1 MVLAIPGGWGLFS
14 QLQSVI
20 LHATNPKPSDCLPQ
34 CVHDQLDDIRWIANS
49 LNAQPTCWA
58 KIVDSSPAFIG
69 TVDASGLGMGG
80 TWISCTQAA
89 PLLWRH
95 RFDATISDRLVS
107 TENLTGS
114 LTNSDL
120 EQLALMCH
128 PDILTDNHDVREETI
143 CTLSDNMAAISR
155 ERHLHISA
163 ISPPSTN
170 ALDVTAYGSTTFW
183 AHSMS
188 WRTTYRVAGICLTH
202 NFLLTL
208 MLTTH
213 RTYRGNSVRC
223 DQR

>member
-107 TENLTGS
+107 TENLTY
-114 LTNSDL
+114 L
-120 EQLALMCH
+120 
-128 PDILTDNHDVREETI
+128 
-143 CTLSDNMAAISR
+143 
-155 ERHLHISA
+155 
-163 ISPPSTN
+163 
-170 ALDVTAYGSTTFW
+170 
-183 AHSMS
+183 
-188 WRTTYRVAGICLTH
+188 RTTTMFAKKPSAPYLTIWQPSPVNAICISLPY
-202 NFLLTL
+202 LLHPPTRS
-208 MLTTH
+208 MLPPTGQLPSGPTQCH
-213 RTYRGNSVRC
+213 GGRPIASLGFV
-223 DQR
+223 